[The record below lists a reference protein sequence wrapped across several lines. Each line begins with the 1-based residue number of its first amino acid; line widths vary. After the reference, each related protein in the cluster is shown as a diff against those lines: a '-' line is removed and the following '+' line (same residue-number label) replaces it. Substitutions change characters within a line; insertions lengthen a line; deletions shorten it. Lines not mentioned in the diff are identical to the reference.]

1 MGAVLRHTHLNQQ
14 PRDSRFPFTGVYQFA
29 GTVRQFGTYG
39 ACGSDGLSQT
49 NTRKTESEG
58 LVASDGRLTVIEEW
72 PGSCR

>member
-39 ACGSDGLSQT
+39 ACG
-49 NTRKTESEG
+49 
-58 LVASDGRLTVIEEW
+58 
-72 PGSCR
+72 